1 MARLGR
7 NPRLKRIL
15 RLTNP
20 FGASPAAMSKA
31 DMFLGR
37 LDMTR
42 LQVLA
47 TLTASSALAF
57 TAAPALAQESRPALD
72 PQFETFAP
80 SGEPIRHSIDYSI
93 WDEAMKNIVIS
104 MGPSLRQT
112 AGSPPASFGTRRQ
125 YGHVSRYR
133 LEGTRIM
140 FTFLDSDVIESFSE
154 YRRDL
159 ESVADQ
165 VDIQSLSR
173 NEQLAYWINLHNVA
187 MIEQISNAWPVRQP
201 REMEIDGVPLDDAR
215 FITVEGIALSPRD
228 IREKIVYTNWR
239 DPRVIYGFWRGEI
252 GGPSIQREAFNA
264 DNVSRLL
271 DRGAR
276 DFVNSLRGSQKNGS
290 RLEVSELYQ
299 DVARFYFP
307 NFEADIRA
315 HMSAFANEDTAKIL
329 SETSSIRAN
338 IREYDIADLAGGV
351 REPSYSNITSDDTNV
366 SFRIPQSMARLL
378 AQREEKFQR
387 IIRQGRTG
395 TVTFSNID
403 LPGDP
408 ENKGEIE

>member
-1 MARLGR
+1 M
-7 NPRLKRIL
+7 PRFQALI
-15 RLTNP
+15 P
-20 FGASPAAMSKA
+20 IAA
-31 DMFLGR
+31 
-37 LDMTR
+37 
-42 LQVLA
+42 
-47 TLTASSALAF
+47 SALALGI
-57 TAAPALAQESRPALD
+57 AAPVLAQDNSDARYA
-72 PQFETFAP
+72 TFAP
-80 SGEPIRHSIDYSI
+80 SGEPINHRIDYEI
-93 WDEAMKNIVIS
+93 WDEAMKNLVIS
-104 MGPSLRQT
+104 MGPSLRQS
-112 AGSPPASFGTRRQ
+112 AGRPDSGFGSRRQ

-140 FTFLDSDVIESFSE
+140 FSFLDADIRASFTE

-173 NEQLAYWINLHNVA
+173 NEQLAFWINLHNVA
-187 MIEQISNAWPVRQP
+187 MVEQIANAWPIRQP
-201 REMEIDGVPLDDAR
+201 REIEIDGVALDEAR

-228 IREKIVYTNWR
+228 IREKIVYANWR

-264 DNVSRLL
+264 DNVGRLL

-276 DFVNSLRGSQKNGS
+276 DFINSLRGTQERGN
-290 RLEVSELYQ
+290 RLDVSELYEE
-299 DVARFYFP
+299 VAPFFFSD
-307 NFEADIRA
+307 FESDLRA
-315 HMSAFANEDTAKIL
+315 HLGQFANEDTRAIL
-329 SETSSIRAN
+329 DGTSGVVASVNER
-338 IREYDIADLAGGV
+338 DIADLAGGV
-351 REPSYSNITSDDTNV
+351 REPSYTNITSDGVST

-395 TVTFSNID
+395 TVTFSNIR

-408 ENKGEIE
+408 EDTGEIE